1 MVSQHLSEVK
11 ELVKIKLTDSIG
23 DSNLIEESMLYSSLA
38 DSKMIRAGL
47 IFASAETNP
56 NLDISSVITLATSI
70 ELMHTYSLVHDD
82 LPCMDDDDM
91 RRNQPSNHI
100 KYGEANAV
108 LTGDA
113 LQALAYEILCNDINL
128 SAQDKIRAIKLL
140 SQACGKNGM
149 VLGQHLDIQNETNL
163 KEISQ
168 EDLDYIHQLKTGKL
182 IECSVLFGQINNNLS
197 KDQLKN
203 FNNFSSKLG
212 LAFQIVDDIL
222 DVTESTEIL
231 GKTNNS
237 DLKNNKHTYVSLVGI
252 EKAKKRAGQLIE
264 SAIEDLS
271 MNNMQK
277 TDKLVSIAN
286 YLIERRN

>member
-11 ELVKIKLTDSIG
+11 ELVKIKLADSIG

-56 NLDISSVITLATSI
+56 NLNIDSVITLATSI

-128 SAQDKIRAIKLL
+128 SDQDKIRAIKLL
-140 SQACGKNGM
+140 SKACGKNGM
-149 VLGQHLDIQNETNL
+149 IFGQHLDIQNETSL
-163 KEISQ
+163 KESSQ
-168 EDLDYIHQLKTGKL
+168 EDLDHIHQLKTGKL
-182 IECSVLFGQINNNLS
+182 IECSVLFGQINNNLTKS
-197 KDQLKN
+197 QLEN
-203 FNNFSSKLG
+203 FYNFSNKLG
-212 LAFQIVDDIL
+212 LAFQIVDDVL
-222 DVTESTEIL
+222 DVTESTENL

-271 MNNMQK
+271 MNNIQK
-277 TDKLVSIAN
+277 TDKLVSIAS
-286 YLIERRN
+286 YLVERRN

>member
-237 DLKNNKHTYVSLVGI
+237 DLKNNKHTYVSLIGI

-286 YLIERRN
+286 YLVERRN

>member
-100 KYGEANAV
+100 KYGEADAV

-197 KDQLKN
+197 QDQLKN

-212 LAFQIVDDIL
+212 LAFQIVDDVL

-237 DLKNNKHTYVSLVGI
+237 DLKNNKHTYVSLIGI

-277 TDKLVSIAN
+277 TDKLVSIAS

>member
-56 NLDISSVITLATSI
+56 NLDISSVISLATSI

-231 GKTNNS
+231 GKTINS

-286 YLIERRN
+286 YLVERRN

>member
-113 LQALAYEILCNDINL
+113 LQALAYEILCNDISL

-212 LAFQIVDDIL
+212 LAFQIVDDVL

-231 GKTNNS
+231 GKTINS

-264 SAIEDLS
+264 SAIEDLR

-277 TDKLVSIAN
+277 TDKLVSIAS

>member
-56 NLDISSVITLATSI
+56 NLDISSVISLATSI

-197 KDQLKN
+197 KDQLKK

-212 LAFQIVDDIL
+212 LAFQIVDDVL

-231 GKTNNS
+231 GKTINS

-286 YLIERRN
+286 YLVERRN

>member
-23 DSNLIEESMLYSSLA
+23 ESNLIEESMLYSSLA

-212 LAFQIVDDIL
+212 LAFQIVDDVL

-286 YLIERRN
+286 YLVERRN

>member
-56 NLDISSVITLATSI
+56 NLNISSVITLATSI

-82 LPCMDDDDM
+82 LPCMDDDDI

-113 LQALAYEILCNDINL
+113 LQALAYEILCNDIHL
-128 SAQDKIRAIKLL
+128 SDQDIIRAIKLL

-197 KDQLKN
+197 KDKLKN

-286 YLIERRN
+286 FLVERRN

>member
-212 LAFQIVDDIL
+212 LAFQIVDDVL

-264 SAIEDLS
+264 SAIKDLS

-286 YLIERRN
+286 YLVERRN

>member
-212 LAFQIVDDIL
+212 LAFQIVDDVL

-231 GKTNNS
+231 GKTINS

-264 SAIEDLS
+264 SAIKDLS

-286 YLIERRN
+286 YLVERRN

>member
-264 SAIEDLS
+264 SAIKDLS

-286 YLIERRN
+286 YLVERRN

>member
-23 DSNLIEESMLYSSLA
+23 DSNLIEESMIYSSLA

-128 SAQDKIRAIKLL
+128 SDQDKIRAIKLL

-212 LAFQIVDDIL
+212 LAFQIVDDVL

-286 YLIERRN
+286 YLVERRN

>member
-56 NLDISSVITLATSI
+56 NLDISSVISLATSI

-237 DLKNNKHTYVSLVGI
+237 HLKNNKNTYVSLVGI

-277 TDKLVSIAN
+277 TDKLVSIAS

>member
-168 EDLDYIHQLKTGKL
+168 EDIDYIHQLKTGKL

-252 EKAKKRAGQLIE
+252 EKAKKRADQLIK
-264 SAIEDLS
+264 SAIEDLNI
-271 MNNMQK
+271 NNMQK
-277 TDKLVSIAN
+277 TYKLVSIAN
-286 YLIERRN
+286 FLVERRN

>member
-100 KYGEANAV
+100 KYGEADAV

-113 LQALAYEILCNDINL
+113 LQALAYEILCKDTNL

-286 YLIERRN
+286 FLAERRN

>member
-252 EKAKKRAGQLIE
+252 EKAKKRADQLIE

-277 TDKLVSIAN
+277 TDKLVSIAS

>member
-113 LQALAYEILCNDINL
+113 LQALAYEILCNDISL

-277 TDKLVSIAN
+277 TDKLVSIAS

>member
-23 DSNLIEESMLYSSLA
+23 DSNLIEESMLYSSHA

-286 YLIERRN
+286 FLVERRN

>member
-212 LAFQIVDDIL
+212 LAFQIVDDVL

-264 SAIEDLS
+264 SAIEDLG

-277 TDKLVSIAN
+277 TDKLVSIAS

>member
-38 DSKMIRAGL
+38 NSKMIRAGL

-113 LQALAYEILCNDINL
+113 LQALAYEILCNDISL

-212 LAFQIVDDIL
+212 LAFQIVDDVL
-222 DVTESTEIL
+222 DVTESTEVL

-252 EKAKKRAGQLIE
+252 EKAKKRADQLIE

-277 TDKLVSIAN
+277 TDKLVSIAS

>member
-23 DSNLIEESMLYSSLA
+23 GSNLIEESMLYSSLA

-264 SAIEDLS
+264 SAIKDLS

-286 YLIERRN
+286 YLVERRN

>member
-23 DSNLIEESMLYSSLA
+23 ESNLIEESMLYSSLA

-82 LPCMDDDDM
+82 LPCMDDDDI

-128 SAQDKIRAIKLL
+128 SAQDKIEAIKHL
-140 SQACGKNGM
+140 SNACGKNGM
-149 VLGQHLDIQNETNL
+149 VLGQHLDIQNETNF
-163 KEISQ
+163 KEVSQ

-182 IECSVLFGQINNNLS
+182 IECSVLFGQINNNLT
-197 KDQLKN
+197 KNQLKN

-212 LAFQIVDDIL
+212 LAFQIVDDVL

-277 TDKLVSIAN
+277 TDKLISIAN
-286 YLIERRN
+286 YLVKRRN

>member
-197 KDQLKN
+197 QDQLKN

-212 LAFQIVDDIL
+212 LAFQIVDDVL

-264 SAIEDLS
+264 SAIKDLS

-277 TDKLVSIAN
+277 TDKLVSIAS

>member
-11 ELVKIKLTDSIG
+11 ELVKIKLTDNIG

-286 YLIERRN
+286 YLVERRN

>member
-182 IECSVLFGQINNNLS
+182 IECSVLFGQINNNLT
-197 KDQLKN
+197 KNQLKN

-286 YLIERRN
+286 YLVERRN

>member
-252 EKAKKRAGQLIE
+252 EKAKKRAGQLIK

-286 YLIERRN
+286 YLVERRN

>member
-23 DSNLIEESMLYSSLA
+23 DSNLIEESMLYSSHA

-128 SAQDKIRAIKLL
+128 SDQDKIRAIKLL

-286 YLIERRN
+286 FLVERRN

>member
-11 ELVKIKLTDSIG
+11 ELVKMKLTDSIG
-23 DSNLIEESMLYSSLA
+23 DSNLIEESMLYSSHA

-212 LAFQIVDDIL
+212 LAFQIVDDVL

-277 TDKLVSIAN
+277 TDKLVSIAS

>member
-11 ELVKIKLTDSIG
+11 ELIKIKLTDSIG

-56 NLDISSVITLATSI
+56 NLDISSVITLATAI

-82 LPCMDDDDM
+82 LPCMDDDDI

-163 KEISQ
+163 KEVSQ

-286 YLIERRN
+286 YLVKRRN

>member
-11 ELVKIKLTDSIG
+11 ELVKIKLADSIG

-128 SAQDKIRAIKLL
+128 SDQDKIRAIKLL

-286 YLIERRN
+286 YLVERRN

>member
-82 LPCMDDDDM
+82 LPCMDDDDI

-212 LAFQIVDDIL
+212 LAFQIVDDVL
-222 DVTESTEIL
+222 DITESTEIL

-237 DLKNNKHTYVSLVGI
+237 DLKNNKHTYVSLIGI

-277 TDKLVSIAN
+277 TDKLVSIAS

>member
-82 LPCMDDDDM
+82 LPCMDDDDI

-252 EKAKKRAGQLIE
+252 EKAKKRAGKLIE

-286 YLIERRN
+286 YLVERRN

>member
-11 ELVKIKLTDSIG
+11 ELVKMKLTDSIG
-23 DSNLIEESMLYSSLA
+23 DSNLIEESMLYSSHA

-113 LQALAYEILCNDINL
+113 LQALAYEILCNDLNL

-252 EKAKKRAGQLIE
+252 EKAKKRADQLIE

-286 YLIERRN
+286 FLVERRN